1 VSIVGGVVVAYPD
14 VPGMADLEGALGA
27 AKQAL
32 AADPSGQSLGL
43 SSGAVESACAQI
55 PSLP

>member
-1 VSIVGGVVVAYPD
+1 MG
-14 VPGMADLEGALGA
+14 DLEGALGA